1 MSRFGISVFW
11 YYVNIFERYAK
22 FIYVPVF
29 IYLLFSLQNK
39 QSVTYTIPVITLDN
53 NGNMLV
59 WDGKND
65 LSAVKNRVTKMSS
78 EIANALWFTSMNPEK
93 TRAKLT
99 GVFDYFDDSSEA
111 FKQFK
116 KEARKSIDNSKV
128 ESSIFIPEDEQTH
141 FLTERHS
148 WVIKINGTIIKN
160 KDDIQKGQKVR
171 LILAFR
177 KAEGEEINMN
187 LQPFFINE
195 MELSYL

>member
-1 MSRFGISVFW
+1 MSKFGISVFW

-22 FIYVPVF
+22 FVYVPVF
-29 IYLLFSLQNK
+29 IYLLYSLQNK

-148 WVIKINGTIIKN
+148 WVTKINGTIIKN

-177 KAEGEEINMN
+177 KAEGEEINMK